1 MRVSTGKDMS
11 GFLICLILIA
21 VCVIGKYLMVAEVRR
36 LEGVVRSK
44 QQRFFEAGGRVKVA
58 QQKLLIAQKSE
69 GLAARKISTLK
80 YRLQGLESQMAEV
93 EIQEVEEQ
101 LVKQREIGAVLDKVV
116 RTALRQAGLEN
127 ETQVRRLMGAI
138 SSLIDLEKAGSGED
152 LVAAIRQKLTE
163 LKEGKAGDLAEHPE
177 GAPAR
182 AGEKEEPAG
191 VEGEGSDQKE
201 GPTAAEILQEKPEEH
216 SPAGGDRGSPEQV
229 LASTRK
235 GPDSQ
240 THPAAPREG
249 G

>member
-1 MRVSTGKDMS
+1 MS
-11 GFLICLILIA
+11 WFLLCLILIA
-21 VCVIGKYLMVAEVRR
+21 VCVVGKYLMVAEVRR
-36 LEGVVRSK
+36 LEGVIRTK

-101 LVKQREIGAVLDKVV
+101 LVKQREIGGVLEKVV
-116 RTALRQAGLEN
+116 RTALRQGGLEN
-127 ETQVRRLMGAI
+127 ETQVRRLIGAI

-163 LKEGKAGDLAEHPE
+163 LKEGKAADVLEHPE
-177 GAPAR
+177 GAA
-182 AGEKEEPAG
+182 AKVGEKEKSAG
-191 VEGEGSDQKE
+191 VEGEGSGPKE
-201 GPTAAEILQEKPEEH
+201 GSTEAGFLKEKPEEN
-216 SPAGGDRGSPEQV
+216 SPAGGDSGSAEHLV
-229 LASTRK
+229 ASTRK
-235 GPDSQ
+235 GPDAQ
-240 THPAAPREG
+240 TQPAASGEG